1 VFERFSRQARDVVVL
16 AQEESRRLG
25 HAYIGTEHLLLGILR
40 AGHSVALDALDRFGV
55 QPAQVRTAVEAT
67 VGRGGNAPFGH
78 IPFTADAKQA
88 LEMSLREALKL
99 GDNHIGTE
107 HVLLGLIRDG
117 ESVAARVLA
126 TVGADRDRL
135 REAVLDLLG
144 HGEPREQALG
154 HEAPTPERLAPARLA
169 STPPV
174 CVLCG
179 RDLWE
184 VGRYVRGESGAVCDE
199 CISTS
204 AQTLADSSDDRR
216 AVTLPPRL
224 YGFEEVDPSTPTAI
238 TESFQRAFASGAP
251 EEAARVIEDGDAIQP
266 FMAQA
271 GERAPHIRP
280 TGVHVNRIRFTG
292 KNHAEVRFTLELAG
306 GPDGI
311 TFDGTAIRQQ
321 DRWLVSRETVGQML
335 APVGVRLPPVE

>member
-1 VFERFSRQARDVVVL
+1 VFERFSRQARHVVVL

-25 HAYIGTEHLLLGILR
+25 HSYIGTEHLLLGVLR
-40 AGHSVALDALDRFGV
+40 AGQSVALDALERLGV
-55 QPAQVRTAVEAT
+55 QPAQVRSAVEAT
-67 VGRGGNAPFGH
+67 VGRGGDAPPGH
-78 IPFTADAKQA
+78 IPFTADAKRA
-88 LEMSLREALKL
+88 LEMSLREALEL
-99 GDNHIGTE
+99 GDNYIGTE
-107 HVLLGLIRDG
+107 HVLLGLVRDG

-126 TVGADRDRL
+126 MVGADRDRL
-135 REAVLDLLG
+135 RPVVLDLLR
-144 HGEPREQALG
+144 HGESRERALG
-154 HEAPTPERLAPARLA
+154 LGAPTPERLAPARLA

-184 VGRYVRGESGAVCDE
+184 VGRYVRGEAGAVCDE

-204 AQTLADSSDDRR
+204 VQTLKESSDDRR

-224 YGFEEVDPSTPTAI
+224 YGFEGVDPAIPEAI
-238 TESFQRAFASGAP
+238 TERFQRAFATGAP
-251 EEAARVIEDGDAIQP
+251 QEAARVIEDGDAIQP
-266 FMAQA
+266 FMALA
-271 GERAPHIRP
+271 GERSPHIRP
-280 TGVHVNRIRFTG
+280 TGVHVNRIRFTD